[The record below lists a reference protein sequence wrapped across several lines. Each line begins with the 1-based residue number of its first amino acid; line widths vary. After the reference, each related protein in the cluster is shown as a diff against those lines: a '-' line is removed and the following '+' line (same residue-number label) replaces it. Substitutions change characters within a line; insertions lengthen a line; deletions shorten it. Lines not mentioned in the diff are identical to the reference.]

1 MKKKLL
7 ALTIISNLGFIH
19 LAYAAE
25 DDSIYPQVITTSKYF
40 EQAIDSPANIHI
52 ITDKQINDRGYKNLE
67 DLIRNLPSVDL
78 QEYAAVGNYNVIT
91 MRGSNNNNKFLILK
105 DGVRL
110 STPAGET
117 NAITNNYPLYLA
129 KRVEVLIGP
138 GSISYG
144 ADAFA
149 GVINIISSDKNNAEY
164 SKLSISA
171 GDSDYLNGNAQ
182 YSHLFNNGIYVNFGV
197 QVHYSQELDF
207 ADNYPEL
214 YNNNAIDYN
223 FKKTENFH
231 YFADANIN
239 ENFSIG
245 AFHSRITYSS
255 DFTATPLSSSFDHS
269 FFEEYLTNIYTK
281 FNYSFNEKLQTKTLF
296 TYQLFTLGNASHVNN
311 IYSDFNKQ
319 YKYGRTV
326 RYSLNQDFT
335 YQFNQS
341 HLLSA
346 GLVYDYFDIIPRS
359 ANLTSPYVADDKPN
373 EQSLFYPKTE
383 LGIEFFHQRDENVGI
398 YFQDNWKINNKW
410 RQVSGIRY
418 DHHTLYG
425 DTVSPKLSTIY
436 QVDSNNIFKLLYA
449 HSYLLPPSS
458 EAFNSGGSFTGGKNA
473 ENEWLSSPL
482 TAFGVPNEQLQPEIL
497 KSLELN
503 YEHWFSPQSTIKFA
517 PFYNKTDNVIT
528 SSEDEEA
535 QQVIS
540 GAYLSK
546 TSSFKNSGQSTA
558 YGIDISIN
566 SIVNFD
572 KASTEYWLALSYIDG
587 ELKNQDIKTD
597 LPLIAHYK
605 IKAGLTFNYK
615 SDLYTYVVSPTLRW
629 ISSTTGN
636 NLVLNSQNDL
646 TEINSYFVIDLHTE
660 AQFTDNLALKLTINN
675 LFDEQY
681 YHAPFDSQLIA
692 FNKAPQVGRLAFVTM
707 EYNF

>member
-19 LAYAAE
+19 LAYAAD

-149 GVINIISSDKNNAEY
+149 GVINIISSDKNNTEY

-197 QVHYSQELDF
+197 QVYYSQEVDF

-482 TAFGVPNEQLQPEIL
+482 NAFGVPNEQLQPEIL

-615 SDLYTYVVSPTLRW
+615 SDLYTYIVSPTLRW